1 MMIETLLA
9 TAITFSFT
17 PIPVSPTIANFCAD
31 AVGIPRNSDNFTD
44 AEYKQFKSCVI
55 FHNK

>member
-1 MMIETLLA
+1 MIETVIASLL
-9 TAITFSFT
+9 TFDFT
-17 PIPVSPTIANFCAD
+17 LKPVSPIVANFCAD

-44 AEYKQFKSCVI
+44 KEYEQFKSCII